1 MRFAKR
7 RLAAALVLSL
17 AAGMSDAQAAS
28 TGSGQAYPSRP
39 VRVVVPVGPGG
50 GLDFVARLIGLKLT
64 DSLGQSIVVDNRPG
78 ASGTIGLEL
87 TARAA
92 PDGHTLLVMGAGHV
106 AYAIIYKTSY
116 DLFRDFTPVSQV
128 TASAYIFAVHPVLPS
143 NSVSELTAYARANP
157 GKLNY
162 GSTGNGTLQH
172 LATELYGVLTGV
184 KLVHVPYKGLGAAF
198 PDLLS
203 GRIHMIM
210 ASTPSIVS
218 HLRSGTLRPL
228 AVTGARRVAAL
239 PELPTMIEAGVPG
252 FDVTQWQ
259 GMLAPAGTPRPIVER
274 LHRDITKA
282 LQQSDVASRL
292 ANDGTDGVGS
302 PPREFAAFLKAEH
315 AKWAD
320 VVKQTGIRADTP

>member
-1 MRFAKR
+1 MRFTMR
-7 RLAAALVLSL
+7 GLAAALLLSL
-17 AAGMSDAQAAS
+17 AAGMPVAQTAT
-28 TGSGQAYPSRP
+28 TGSGPSYPSRP
-39 VRVVVPVGPGG
+39 IRVIVPVGPGG

-64 DSLGQSIVVDNRPG
+64 DSLGQSVVVDNRPG

-92 PDGHTLLVMGAGHV
+92 PDGQTLLVMGAGHV

-128 TASAYIFAVHPVLPS
+128 TSSPYVFAVHPGLPS
-143 NSVSELTAYARANP
+143 KSVSELTAYARAYP

-162 GSTGNGTLQH
+162 ASTGNGTLQH
-172 LATELYGVLTGV
+172 LATEFYGVLAGV
-184 KLVHVPYKGLGAAF
+184 ELVHVPYKGLGAAF

-203 GRIHMIM
+203 GRVHLIM
-210 ASTPSIVS
+210 ASAPSIVP
-218 HLRSGTLRPL
+218 HIRSRALRPL
-228 AVTGARRVAAL
+228 AVTGARRVVAL
-239 PELPTMIEAGVPG
+239 PELPTMIDAGVPG

-259 GMLAPAGTPRPIVER
+259 GMLAPAGTPRSIVECLYR
-274 LHRDITKA
+274 EITNV
-282 LQQSDVASRL
+282 LQQPDVASRL
-292 ANDGTDGVGS
+292 ANDGADGVGS

-320 VVKQTGIRADTP
+320 VVRQAGIRADP